1 MLGSAAKQ
9 CGNDLS
15 CESHG
20 QSAAS
25 IQHLRLIQFE
35 GRTWQPIGDVLEA
48 AFSHAQKE
56 VSPRRSLA
64 GELGVMARLAVARG
78 YSPPAPFGLRR
89 GILLSLSRAK
99 DGGRDRDRTCD
110 PYHVKVV
117 LSR

>member
-56 VSPRRSLA
+56 VNPIAGRRVRGGWLA
-64 GELGVMARLAVARG
+64 
-78 YSPPAPFGLRR
+78 
-89 GILLSLSRAK
+89 
-99 DGGRDRDRTCD
+99 
-110 PYHVKVV
+110 
-117 LSR
+117 